1 MDQLGEIVSPR
12 MWTKG
17 VELEHEYNDK
27 HNFVFFFFFPFS
39 HIHPT
44 RLHSSSSHYFKNNPP
59 IKKKKKKKNI
69 SCESL

>member
-1 MDQLGEIVSPR
+1 MDQLGEIVSPPH

-27 HNFVFFFFFPFS
+27 HNFVFFFFLSFS

-44 RLHSSSSHYFKNNPP
+44 PLRSSSSHYV
-59 IKKKKKKKNI
+59 
-69 SCESL
+69 

>member
-27 HNFVFFFFFPFS
+27 HNFVFFFFFPFLP
-39 HIHPT
+39 HPSDT
-44 RLHSSSSHYFKNNPP
+44 SSF
-59 IKKKKKKKNI
+59 IQ
-69 SCESL
+69 